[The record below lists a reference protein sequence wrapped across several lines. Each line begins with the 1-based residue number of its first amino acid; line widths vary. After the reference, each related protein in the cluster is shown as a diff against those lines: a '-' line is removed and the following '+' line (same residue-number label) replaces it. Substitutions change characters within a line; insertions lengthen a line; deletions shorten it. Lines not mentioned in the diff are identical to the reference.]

1 MNQQTTY
8 ERIGGEDGIT
18 RLVGAFYE
26 RVLADP
32 SLAPFFAQVSMDK
45 LRRMQVQFF
54 SAALGGP
61 DHYRG
66 QPLGLVHQG
75 RGITKQHLRR
85 FVDHLLATLEAMNL
99 SRREVQAICS
109 RIALD
114 ADAIA
119 TADGGGC
126 EAG

>member
-1 MNQQTTY
+1 MNGRTTY
-8 ERIGGEDGIT
+8 ERIGGEDGVT
-18 RLVGAFYE
+18 RLVGAFYD

-32 SLAPFFAQVSMDK
+32 ALAPFFAQVSMDK
-45 LRRMQVQFF
+45 LRRMQVELF

-66 QPLGLVHQG
+66 QPLGVVHQG
-75 RGITKQHLRR
+75 RGITKDHLRR
-85 FVDHLLATLEAMNL
+85 FVDHLLATLETQDL
-99 SRREVQAICS
+99 SRREIQEICS
-109 RIALD
+109 RIALA
-114 ADAIA
+114 ADEIA